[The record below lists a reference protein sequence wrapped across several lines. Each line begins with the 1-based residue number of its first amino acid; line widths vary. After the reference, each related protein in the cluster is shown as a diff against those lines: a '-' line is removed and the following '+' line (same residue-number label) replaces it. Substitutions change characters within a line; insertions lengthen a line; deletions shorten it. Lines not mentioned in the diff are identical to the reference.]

1 MVEKSF
7 SVLSVRRET
16 QIMKIYSYSYTVCIA
31 HLIANSLSFHMSL
44 AEVMNYG
51 AGNYMAWK

>member
-16 QIMKIYSYSYTVCIA
+16 QIMKFYSHSYTVCIA
-31 HLIANSLSFHMSL
+31 HLIANSLNFHMSL
-44 AEVMNYG
+44 AVVMNYG
-51 AGNYMAWK
+51 AGN